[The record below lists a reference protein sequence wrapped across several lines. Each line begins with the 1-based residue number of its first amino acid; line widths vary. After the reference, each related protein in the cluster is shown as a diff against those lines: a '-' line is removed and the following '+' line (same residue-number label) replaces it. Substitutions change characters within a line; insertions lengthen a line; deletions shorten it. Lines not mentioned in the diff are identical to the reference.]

1 VPEFITANGKP
12 LGRRNDLDQP
22 GFIFDDS
29 TRVLRIRHD
38 DARDIDVQGRGGNVP
53 PHYVSFDDPHLQ
65 AGTVLKGQY
74 PTGVIDWGADAGGL
88 NEPEAALGSS
98 I

>member
-1 VPEFITANGKP
+1 MSFVSISCQNSSRQTGSRSADAK
-12 LGRRNDLDQP
+12 
-22 GFIFDDS
+22 ISISFDDS

-38 DARDIDVQGRGGNVP
+38 DARDLDVQGKGGNVP

-74 PTGVIDWGADAGGL
+74 
-88 NEPEAALGSS
+88 
-98 I
+98 